1 MRSAEMNE
9 DNHYAR
15 IGEALRHLRE
25 AAGLSQKDVSHRC
38 GWKTEANV
46 SRIEQPLS
54 NPRADSVGKVLDAL
68 GCSATELGIAIDR
81 LSGRD
86 PAYFVARLGSG
97 SEVDSFMAGMT
108 EDLVRRVLDRGK

>member
-1 MRSAEMNE
+1 MNE
-9 DNHYAR
+9 DSRYAHL
-15 IGEALRHLRE
+15 GEALRQIRE
-25 AAGLSQKDVSHRC
+25 ARGLSQQDVSRRC

-54 NPRADSVGKVLDAL
+54 NPRADSVAKILEALD
-68 GCSATELGIAIDR
+68 CSATELGIAIDR

-86 PAYFVARLGSG
+86 PAYFVKRLGSG

-108 EDLVRRVLDRGK
+108 EDLVRRVLDRTR